1 MSSETAKLTQLLPN
15 FETAPTAFERQAKI
29 IRALGGD
36 DPAAIRVAEKLQQC
50 AKGGSCNLSMCPIC
64 VRRLR
69 ASFVLAARR
78 VIRRVQRRLKLPIT
92 AFCAVPFRDQYLP
105 GRLSQMDLPLIN
117 DRVQCQ
123 HRRAGFPLVFAG
135 IDLSWN
141 EYIPPKIAPFWQGQV
156 YGVVVGLDG
165 EAVKSAIKHLYPPAA
180 SIARPFQATYCSD
193 LPEALSYAIKP
204 AFVRRVS
211 YIDYPRRPPLKPWL
225 KGPQLREMAMSLGRY
240 KLPVRYALTG
250 CKLYSDRIDLYVD
263 ARKRLK
269 ELALAQNG

>member
-1 MSSETAKLTQLLPN
+1 
-15 FETAPTAFERQAKI
+15 
-29 IRALGGD
+29 
-36 DPAAIRVAEKLQQC
+36 
-50 AKGGSCNLSMCPIC
+50 
-64 VRRLR
+64 
-69 ASFVLAARR
+69 
-78 VIRRVQRRLKLPIT
+78 
-92 AFCAVPFRDQYLP
+92 
-105 GRLSQMDLPLIN
+105 
-117 DRVQCQ
+117 VQCQ

-156 YGVVVGLDG
+156 YGVVVGLDA

-180 SIARPFQATYCSD
+180 SIARPFQATDCSD

-250 CKLYSDRIDLYVD
+250 CKLYSDRIDLYPD
-263 ARKRLK
+263 ARKNVRSTGSDGPRLSGCLRRCPLLSRMVACASLQSSEASK
-269 ELALAQNG
+269 IRVSERVECRAVASATLGGASAKLNRDREAI